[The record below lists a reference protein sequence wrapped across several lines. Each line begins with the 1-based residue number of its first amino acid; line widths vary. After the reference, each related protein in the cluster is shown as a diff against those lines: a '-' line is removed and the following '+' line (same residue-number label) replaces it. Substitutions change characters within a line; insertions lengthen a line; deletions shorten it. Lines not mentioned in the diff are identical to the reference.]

1 MRRRDLLLAGMGLA
15 GAGLATV
22 VRGQQARY
30 PGRVIKLVIPFA
42 AGGSTDVLG
51 RRFAHHMGEVLGQ
64 PMLAD
69 NRGGAAGVLGCS
81 FVASSPPDG
90 YTLLLGTTGT
100 HAINPTS
107 MVKPA
112 YDAQKDFAPIGLIGT
127 QPMGIAVNPKVPA
140 QTLAELIA
148 LIRANP
154 GKFGYASAGNGGI
167 AHLSFEIFKQL
178 GGNLQAT
185 HVPYSGGAPALRDVM
200 GGHVPILS
208 DTFSSIVPYHR
219 QGQLRVLA
227 TTGPKRSPIAPD
239 IPAAVEFNLPDMVT
253 ATSGIFLAPAGTP
266 AAVIDTLQAAMAKV
280 MQMPSFQAD
289 LEKLGLE
296 PEPAS
301 TPARAAAF
309 IASEIAKW
317 APVIKA
323 TGTTM

>member
-1 MRRRDLLLAGMGLA
+1 MRRRDVLLAGLGLA
-15 GAGLATV
+15 GAGLTTLA
-22 VRGQQARY
+22 RGQAARF
-30 PGRVIKLVIPFA
+30 PAKPMRLVIPFA

-51 RRFAHHMGEVLGQ
+51 RQFAQYLGEVLGQ
-64 PMLAD
+64 PVLPD
-69 NRGGAAGVLGCS
+69 NRAGAAGVIGCS
-81 FVASSPPDG
+81 HVATSPADG

-112 YDAQKDFAPIGLIGT
+112 YDAQKDFAPIGLIGV
-127 QPMGIAVNPKVPA
+127 QPMGIAVNPKLPV
-140 QTLAELIA
+140 QNLAELIA
-148 LIRANP
+148 LVKANP
-154 GKFGYASAGNGGI
+154 GKYGFATAGAGGI

-178 GGNLQAT
+178 AGNLEAT
-185 HVPYSGGAPALRDVM
+185 HVPYSGGAPALRDVV
-200 GGHVPILS
+200 GGHVALLS
-208 DTFSSIVPYHR
+208 DTFSSIVPFHR

-227 TTGPKRSPIAPD
+227 TTGAKRSPIAPD
-239 IPAAVEFNLPDMVT
+239 IPAAAETLPGMSA

-266 AAVIDTLQAAMAKV
+266 APVLATLQGAMAKV
-280 MQMPSFQAD
+280 MQMPAFLAD

-301 TPARAAAF
+301 TPAKTAAF

-317 APVIKA
+317 APVIRA